1 MEELEFEF
9 DILRNIN
16 ANLKKKPK
24 DRIYNRSTIL
34 KKLNETKGAHD
45 NITEILIIL
54 ESDLEPDLF
63 HKINKR
69 AKELSSFNYF
79 CLNQLL
85 ANTIEPK
92 YKFKNIAFSI
102 IFIIRIRKFA
112 IMANFD
118 VIKTITALV
127 PSYDGSNEKYESIVD
142 ALNVVETLITDA
154 NRATVINVILTKF
167 TGKARHAFALK
178 PENIETI
185 KNKLKEIISPTPPET
200 IIAKLASCKQ
210 KADVISFTTEI
221 ETLASQL
228 ETAYISRKI
237 PNDVAIELATK
248 EAIKH
253 MASGLKNSQTAL
265 ILRAGTFKQLTDAV
279 NKVLEVNSVCESSVL
294 LMRTQQQ
301 NQTKPHSNEQWKNR
315 NGNNRFENRNPQN
328 RYNNN
333 MGNNRPFPTYQPNY
347 GYRNSNQYNQ
357 NNSNYNRNDYNRYR
371 FNNDNFN
378 QRSRN
383 HNQQNDFH
391 GQQHGNYPSFRN
403 NNANQN
409 FNANRGPRNVYTAE
423 NGREPAAVPH
433 ASCASQQNNRGENQQ
448 INQGQVRQAQ
458 HPNPNQ

>member
-54 ESDLEPDLF
+54 ESDLEPALF

-185 KNKLKEIISPTPPET
+185 KNKLK
-200 IIAKLASCKQ
+200 
-210 KADVISFTTEI
+210 
-221 ETLASQL
+221 
-228 ETAYISRKI
+228 
-237 PNDVAIELATK
+237 
-248 EAIKH
+248 
-253 MASGLKNSQTAL
+253 
-265 ILRAGTFKQLTDAV
+265 
-279 NKVLEVNSVCESSVL
+279 
-294 LMRTQQQ
+294 
-301 NQTKPHSNEQWKNR
+301 
-315 NGNNRFENRNPQN
+315 
-328 RYNNN
+328 
-333 MGNNRPFPTYQPNY
+333 
-347 GYRNSNQYNQ
+347 
-357 NNSNYNRNDYNRYR
+357 
-371 FNNDNFN
+371 
-378 QRSRN
+378 
-383 HNQQNDFH
+383 
-391 GQQHGNYPSFRN
+391 
-403 NNANQN
+403 
-409 FNANRGPRNVYTAE
+409 
-423 NGREPAAVPH
+423 
-433 ASCASQQNNRGENQQ
+433 
-448 INQGQVRQAQ
+448 
-458 HPNPNQ
+458 